1 MRKKII
7 LSFLATILL
16 TISLFF
22 LAFAIGTHYEL
33 YHGRE
38 EKVTAQ
44 ANAVFINNK
53 FPVDTFINHK
63 VSEYSNEIILAY
75 KQKNVDLSIYNRSGK
90 MVQSSNGL
98 GKEDTDKIA
107 KHMQKTAKQTLTR
120 IQKRG
125 SENWM
130 TIYWKLN
137 YKGQLI
143 AILKFETS
151 LKKADAVFHELMQKA
166 LLIGGV
172 VFCLAIL
179 FASILAEKIV
189 KPFEKII
196 FFIKEMSA
204 GEYKKKLIGDYKD
217 EAGKIVET
225 LNLMGDEIQ
234 RRNRERYDFISSISH
249 ELKTPLT
256 AINGW
261 TETLQEQSDLTD
273 EEKQLG
279 IITIRQE
286 TQRLTQMVDNLLY
299 FSKKEAERSR
309 IFVEQ
314 IAVNEYMQDILSL
327 MKIRTA
333 QKEINL
339 RYKISV
345 VYMYA
350 DAGKMKQVFLNLIEN
365 AIKFSPA
372 KTDIIISI
380 LEENSCL
387 KIEIMDQGIGIEKE
401 ELKKITEEFYQVH
414 SNVQGEGL
422 GLAVCSNIIALHGG
436 TLWIESELQKG
447 TCIHIQ
453 IPQKQNS

>member
-1 MRKKII
+1 
-7 LSFLATILL
+7 
-16 TISLFF
+16 
-22 LAFAIGTHYEL
+22 
-33 YHGRE
+33 
-38 EKVTAQ
+38 
-44 ANAVFINNK
+44 
-53 FPVDTFINHK
+53 
-63 VSEYSNEIILAY
+63 
-75 KQKNVDLSIYNRSGK
+75 
-90 MVQSSNGL
+90 
-98 GKEDTDKIA
+98 
-107 KHMQKTAKQTLTR
+107 
-120 IQKRG
+120 
-125 SENWM
+125 
-130 TIYWKLN
+130 
-137 YKGQLI
+137 
-143 AILKFETS
+143 
-151 LKKADAVFHELMQKA
+151 
-166 LLIGGV
+166 
-172 VFCLAIL
+172 
-179 FASILAEKIV
+179 
-189 KPFEKII
+189 
-196 FFIKEMSA
+196 
-204 GEYKKKLIGDYKD
+204 
-217 EAGKIVET
+217 
-225 LNLMGDEIQ
+225 
-234 RRNRERYDFISSISH
+234 
-249 ELKTPLT
+249 
-256 AINGW
+256 
-261 TETLQEQSDLTD
+261 
-273 EEKQLG
+273 
-279 IITIRQE
+279 
-286 TQRLTQMVDNLLY
+286 MVDNLLY